1 MDILLEGQD
10 CPLSC
15 KLGPILIFTGVS
27 TQTRGA
33 HDTVA
38 GNEQRQRV
46 PTHGLT
52 NRATGFGGTGQLCQL
67 AVRSGFSPR
76 NLSTS
81 PAYPAV
87 EIFTSWQPWFQVDPQ
102 SSAPPPN
109 GQHQIWVEAVV
120 LESLNWGGG
129 LPTHIN
135 VLMSPEHH
143 GPEWGG
149 DFPNSDFWRSGVH
162 RFTLKSTTSGRWSL
176 ASRRKEC
183 GSQDGSTSLVSN
195 TTAMVGFN

>member
-15 KLGPILIFTGVS
+15 KLGPILIFTSVS

-38 GNEQRQRV
+38 GDEQRQRV

-76 NLSTS
+76 NLGTS

-87 EIFTSWQPWFQVDPQ
+87 EIFTSWQPWFQVDRQ
-102 SSAPPPN
+102 SSAPPLN

-120 LESLNWGGG
+120 LESLNWGVVSQLTSKCCCPLSTMVPNGVAIFRIRISGG
-129 LPTHIN
+129 
-135 VLMSPEHH
+135 SA
-143 GPEWGG
+143 
-149 DFPNSDFWRSGVH
+149 
-162 RFTLKSTTSGRWSL
+162 FTDSL
-176 ASRRKEC
+176 
-183 GSQDGSTSLVSN
+183 
-195 TTAMVGFN
+195 